1 MARKWLNLFTG
12 AALSFAV
19 AGNALADEG
28 KITVFAAASL
38 TNAMQDIATQYKKEK
53 GVDVVSSFASSSTLA
68 RQIEAGAP
76 ADLFISADQK
86 WMDYAVDK
94 KAIDTASRQT
104 LLGNSLVV
112 VAPKASEQ
120 KDFTI
125 DSKTNWTSL
134 LNGGRLA
141 VGDPEHV
148 PAGIYAKEALQK
160 LGAWD
165 TLSPKLAPA
174 EDVRGALALVERN
187 EAPLGIV
194 YGSDA
199 VASKGVKVVATFPED
214 SHKKVEYPVAVVEG
228 HNNATVK
235 AFYDYLEGRRLRKSL
250 NVTDLQPSND
260 TDRSRMAGSFIK
272 PESFFLAV
280 LFSLPFGIF
289 FAWLLVRCTFPG
301 KALLDSVLHLPLV
314 LPPVVV
320 GYLLLVSMG
329 RRGFIGERLYDWF
342 GLSFAFSWRGAVL
355 AAAVMSFP
363 LMVRAIR
370 LALEGVDIK
379 LEQAAR
385 TLGAGR
391 WRVFFTI
398 TLPLTLPGIIVGTVL
413 AFARSLGEFGA
424 TITFVSNIPGETR
437 TIPSAMY
444 TLIQTPGG
452 ESGAA
457 RLCIISIALAMISL
471 LISEWLARISRER
484 AGR

>member
-1 MARKWLNLFTG
+1 MARKWLNLFAG

-38 TNAMQDIATQYKKEK
+38 TNAMQDIATQFKKEK
-53 GVDVVSSFASSSTLA
+53 GVDVVSSFASSATLA

-94 KAIDTASRQT
+94 KAIDTATRQT

-112 VAPKASEQ
+112 VAPKASVQ

-165 TLSPKLAPA
+165 TLSPK
-174 EDVRGALALVERN
+174 LALVERN

-235 AFYDYLEGRRLRKSL
+235 AFYDYLKG
-250 NVTDLQPSND
+250 P
-260 TDRSRMAGSFIK
+260 
-272 PESFFLAV
+272 
-280 LFSLPFGIF
+280 
-289 FAWLLVRCTFPG
+289 
-301 KALLDSVLHLPLV
+301 
-314 LPPVVV
+314 
-320 GYLLLVSMG
+320 
-329 RRGFIGERLYDWF
+329 
-342 GLSFAFSWRGAVL
+342 
-355 AAAVMSFP
+355 
-363 LMVRAIR
+363 
-370 LALEGVDIK
+370 
-379 LEQAAR
+379 QAAEIFKR
-385 TLGAGR
+385 YG
-391 WRVFFTI
+391 FTI
-398 TLPLTLPGIIVGTVL
+398 K
-413 AFARSLGEFGA
+413 
-424 TITFVSNIPGETR
+424 
-437 TIPSAMY
+437 
-444 TLIQTPGG
+444 
-452 ESGAA
+452 
-457 RLCIISIALAMISL
+457 
-471 LISEWLARISRER
+471 
-484 AGR
+484 